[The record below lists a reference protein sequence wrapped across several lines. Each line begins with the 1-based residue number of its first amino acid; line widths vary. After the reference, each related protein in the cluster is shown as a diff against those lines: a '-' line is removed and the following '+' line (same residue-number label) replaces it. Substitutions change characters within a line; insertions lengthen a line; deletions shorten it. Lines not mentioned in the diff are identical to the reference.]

1 LWSFAPL
8 PRCGFISAR
17 IRLKERSMV
26 KWGLGS
32 PNDPK
37 ALLLVYEQS
46 QWNAW
51 AAVAPGFA
59 ALFAHLGRI
68 ASQQYFAWACSPP
81 HAAAKPSILRL
92 PRDPEHG
99 PRNPSFG
106 DFLLTLRPRFL
117 LLRASG
123 RYLDDV

>member
-26 KWGLGS
+26 MWGLGS

-59 ALFAHLGRI
+59 ALFA
-68 ASQQYFAWACSPP
+68 
-81 HAAAKPSILRL
+81 ILDGLL
-92 PRDPEHG
+92 P
-99 PRNPSFG
+99 NN
-106 DFLLTLRPRFL
+106 T
-117 LLRASG
+117 
-123 RYLDDV
+123 

>member
-1 LWSFAPL
+1 MLGAATMKEALETLVEFCAAAALWFHFRADQIE
-8 PRCGFISAR
+8 GT
-17 IRLKERSMV
+17 SMV

-59 ALFAHLGRI
+59 ALFA
-68 ASQQYFAWACSPP
+68 
-81 HAAAKPSILRL
+81 ILDGLL
-92 PRDPEHG
+92 P
-99 PRNPSFG
+99 NN
-106 DFLLTLRPRFL
+106 T
-117 LLRASG
+117 
-123 RYLDDV
+123 